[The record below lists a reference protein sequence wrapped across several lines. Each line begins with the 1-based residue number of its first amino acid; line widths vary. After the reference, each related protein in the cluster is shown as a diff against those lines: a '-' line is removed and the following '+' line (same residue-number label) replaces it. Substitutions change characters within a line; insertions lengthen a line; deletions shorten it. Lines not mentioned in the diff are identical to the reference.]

1 MARRE
6 GESAATRNLRRTAA
20 KTADALL
27 RLVRQAIRDADKAV
41 ADALAKP
48 TGLTEPGRAEANV
61 QVDVLFRKTL
71 KAKMEEALATLA
83 GKAAENGNAEAI
95 RQAEAAGET
104 IPRFSEDYLRDYLA
118 RVSPANAPGL
128 AAVFTQN
135 LAAGQKSALRAAVVE
150 TFRSAAAAGLTTRE
164 RMKLLQENWAR
175 QAGDTQGARFV
186 DRANRRWE
194 NARYVQM
201 LARTTAQRVQTA
213 AFCDSMLQGGF
224 PLARISNDSGSKDCG
239 VCAEW
244 EGRLIDLT
252 AKNEFRKFGAVPLRA
267 AREAGVFH
275 PNCTHRLEYLS
286 PLEYPKGA
294 YEAFAGRVG
303 EPGAFGDPLKTNALN
318 ETAASAKK
326 RAAEAAQA
334 AAEAAKRKAE
344 EEAAAKDALELIKS
358 LVPHAVDALTGEAAA
373 RTAQAQSA
381 AQDAAG
387 TLAANAVKTVT
398 AALDK
403 EWEGFT
409 AALDAPE
416 TLGKRLGGSTGARL
430 VELLGRK
437 FVLKGGATPEH
448 LASEQ
453 AADEAY
459 RAAGL
464 NVPAQRTVVS
474 KSGKRFKLADF
485 TEGQDLA
492 AWWNAKGR
500 TKAERDAMRAKLQA
514 GLDVD
519 AMLGNWDVIGMSGD
533 NILVDKDGEPWRIDN
548 GGSLGFRAQGARK
561 ADADW
566 KDGWP
571 NELFTIAGSTNNA
584 PYVGGTSS
592 LTLIRQAA
600 KRDWQK
606 VIDALPDQADKD
618 ALAKRVAEMRQLAA
632 RTDDFD
638 RGGYDD
644 AFTARVIEH
653 SFNLS
658 KEGFREEVPKTVT
671 YGNYGFCRTAAGAAH
686 KPKAQSAPAA
696 PGAPKPVTA
705 ADFADIPQLALAAI
719 KTVQTHAQDGNYNLA
734 TLNAFLDKKHALTE
748 LIKLNPKNKGAL
760 HYASVMATVENAY
773 QNKKPIA
780 ATLDTSVII
789 TPSKKALQAFQAQ
802 AKVAQQQQATQPQP
816 APAPAPTAA
825 KPAYTSL
832 TDHIAQYM
840 AAHGADYG
848 FIQKW
853 CESQAGD
860 SWTGRG
866 GLPTCRRKIVQL
878 AARGLN
884 WDPPPPSPGVY
895 YGTGKASQKR
905 AYADAVAFYKKNPA
919 QLDKDIEA
927 VAQYKAAVQ
936 LLMENANFQG
946 NDRTKREIILFRT
959 EDETVVGRNLNKGD
973 ICKHSVGPT
982 ESHSIF
988 KAYCFNGHEGT
999 IVRVP
1004 YSRIN
1009 AAYFMERTPG
1019 KADELFLG
1027 DNENEFNADTIGLT
1041 KTYTGKTFSGE
1052 QVSKYYSL
1060 AK

>member
-41 ADALAKP
+41 SDTLAKP
-48 TGLTEPGRAEANV
+48 AGLTEPGRAEANARI
-61 QVDVLFRKTL
+61 DALFRKTL
-71 KAKMEEALATLA
+71 KAKMESALATLA
-83 GKAAENGNAEAI
+83 SKAAEGGNAEAR
-95 RQAEAAGET
+95 RQAEAAGQEL
-104 IPRFSEDYLRDYLA
+104 PRFSEDYLRDYLA

-135 LAAGQKSALRAAVVE
+135 LAAGQKAALRAAVVE
-150 TFRSAAAAGLTTRE
+150 TFRSAAIAGLTTRE
-164 RMKLLQENWAR
+164 RMKLLQENWALR
-175 QAGDTQGARFV
+175 AGDTQGARFV
-186 DRANRRWE
+186 DRAGRRWE

-213 AFCDSMLQGGF
+213 AFCDSMLQGGY
-224 PLARISNDSGSKDCG
+224 PLARISNDSGSRDCG
-239 VCAEW
+239 VCAAW

-252 AKNEFRKFGAVPLRA
+252 AKNEFRKYGAVPLRA

-286 PLEYPKGA
+286 PTEYPKGA

-326 RAAEAAQA
+326 RAAQAAQA
-334 AAEAAKRKAE
+334 AKEKAKREAE

-373 RTAQAQSA
+373 RTAQAQAA

-387 TLAANAVKTVT
+387 ALAANAVKTIT
-398 AALDK
+398 DALDK
-403 EWEGFT
+403 EWEDFT
-409 AALDAPE
+409 AALDKPE

-437 FVLKGGATPEH
+437 FVLKGGASPEH

-464 NVPAQRTVVS
+464 NVPEQRTVTS

-500 TKAERDAMRAKLQA
+500 TKAERDVLRAKLQA

-533 NILVDKDGEPWRIDN
+533 NILVDKGGEPWRIDN

-571 NELFTIAGSTNNA
+571 NELFTIAGSPNNA
-584 PYVGGTSS
+584 PYVGGVTPT
-592 LTLIRQAA
+592 TLIRQAA

-606 VIDALPDQADKD
+606 ILDALPGQADKD

-658 KEGFREEVPKTVT
+658 KEGFREEVPQTVT
-671 YGNYGFCRTAAGAAH
+671 YGNYGFCRSKPTTAGLVGG
-686 KPKAQSAPAA
+686 Q
-696 PGAPKPVTA
+696 PGEQ
-705 ADFADIPQLALAAI
+705 FGSLALAAA
-719 KTVQTHAQDGNYNLA
+719 KTVGTHAKDHAYNTK
-734 TLNAFLDKKHALTE
+734 TLDAFYAKEPE
-748 LIKLNPKNKGAL
+748 LQAILKADPKNKGAK
-760 HYASVMATVENAY
+760 HYLDVMAQIKAAVANH
-773 QNKKPIA
+773 
-780 ATLDTSVII
+780 ATLPHIDTSIRVRQ
-789 TPSKKALQAFQAQ
+789 TS
-802 AKVAQQQQATQPQP
+802 
-816 APAPAPTAA
+816 APAKT
-825 KPAYTSL
+825 KYTSL

-848 FIQKW
+848 FISKW
-853 CESQAGD
+853 CDSQSRD
-860 SWTGRG
+860 SWKGKPSENG
-866 GLPTCRRKIVQL
+866 PKATCRRKVVQL

-884 WDPPPPSPGVY
+884 WDPPPPAPGVW
-895 YGTGKASQKR
+895 YGTGDKQRES
-905 AYADAVAFYKKNPA
+905 AYKGAADFYKQDPA
-919 QLDKDIEA
+919 QLDKDVET

-936 LLMENANFQG
+936 LLLENADFNG
-946 NDRTKREIILFRT
+946 NDKSARATKLFRT
-959 EDETVVGRNLNKGD
+959 ESASVVSGMTIGSGKD
-973 ICKHSVGPT
+973 FAVGPA
-982 ESHSIF
+982 ESFSVF
-988 KAYCFNGHEGT
+988 KAVSVNGSHGT
-999 IVRVP
+999 IVNVP
-1004 YSRIN
+1004 WSRIN

-1019 KADELFLG
+1019 RNDKLFLG
-1027 DNENEFNADTIGLT
+1027 EDENEFNVDAIGLR
-1041 KTYTGKTFSGE
+1041 KVFVG
-1052 QVSKYYSL
+1052 QVNYHDL
-1060 AK
+1060 VNQFHHLL